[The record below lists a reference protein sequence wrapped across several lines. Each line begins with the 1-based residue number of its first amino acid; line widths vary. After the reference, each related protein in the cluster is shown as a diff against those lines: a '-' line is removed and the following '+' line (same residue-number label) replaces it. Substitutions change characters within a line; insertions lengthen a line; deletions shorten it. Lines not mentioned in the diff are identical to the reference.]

1 MGVKHKF
8 PKWNYFVYNLWP
20 HCAQYGRLLD
30 LFFAFSA
37 ISWAIKISSV
47 EVPQYPVV
55 GTSVS
60 QLVCNYDLDNRVGD
74 GPEDKLYSVKWYK
87 DGNEFYR

>member
-1 MGVKHKF
+1 MLSISFQDGIILSIIFGPIVHSMEDF
-8 PKWNYFVYNLWP
+8 LTF
-20 HCAQYGRLLD
+20 
-30 LFFAFSA
+30 FFAFSA

-60 QLVCNYDLDNRVGD
+60 QLVCNYDLDRVGD